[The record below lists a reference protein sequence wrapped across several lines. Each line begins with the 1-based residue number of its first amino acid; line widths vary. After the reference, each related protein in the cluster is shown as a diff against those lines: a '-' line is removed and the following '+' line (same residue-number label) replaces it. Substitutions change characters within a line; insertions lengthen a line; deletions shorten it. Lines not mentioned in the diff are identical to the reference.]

1 MKAWNFIFK
10 RIYAYFIDFNTENEF
25 AMWFRC
31 LACRNCCGKS
41 TLQSHIDN
49 NQYQRMR
56 TNRVHMEIMVCWK
69 FACDCTLSTVHWMYP
84 FFSLPFSLSISL
96 LIVLW
101 HNLILFL
108 LSCYYLLLTLPSP
121 WLWLLNCILEIISIF
136 YAYTIVCKRNFRK
149 CFADG
154 DFVWLLC
161 RWIAIWISPDLLFI
175 VQHFYYLM
183 PNGISAL
190 FVLNAFCP
198 NHASAYF
205 HLSYWNYR

>member
-1 MKAWNFIFK
+1 MISVFGLSKLLRKIHITITYWQQSISAN
-10 RIYAYFIDFNTENEF
+10 AN
-25 AMWFRC
+25 
-31 LACRNCCGKS
+31 KS
-41 TLQSHIDN
+41 RTYGN
-49 NQYQRMR
+49 NGLLKICMR
-56 TNRVHMEIMVCWK
+56 LH
-69 FACDCTLSTVHWMYP
+69 TVHCP
-84 FFSLPFSLSISL
+84 LDVPIFSLPFSLSISL

-108 LSCYYLLLTLPSP
+108 LSCYYLLLTLASP